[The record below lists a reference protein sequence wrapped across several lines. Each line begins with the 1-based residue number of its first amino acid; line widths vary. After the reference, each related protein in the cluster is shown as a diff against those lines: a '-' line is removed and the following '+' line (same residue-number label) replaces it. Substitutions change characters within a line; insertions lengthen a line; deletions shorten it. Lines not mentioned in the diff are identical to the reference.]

1 MNVTAPSGTTGP
13 IAVPVGSASNS
24 IVEVGGQVVWSNG
37 SFTRASGIGGA
48 SQSGGYVYL
57 LGVQPGT
64 YLVAAN
70 PGPSGAPTGYT
81 SCAAENGTC
90 SFSGP
95 QSVAFGGNGIF
106 TYQTLTGGTGWATRR
121 LPSKDLKDA
130 AGNSLL
136 TRRG

>member
-37 SFTRASGIGGA
+37 SFTGASGIGGA

-57 LGVQPGT
+57 TGVQPGT

-70 PGPSGAPTGYT
+70 PGPPGAPTGYT

-121 LPSKDLKDA
+121 LPRKDLKHA
-130 AGNSLL
+130 A
-136 TRRG
+136 RGTHF

>member
-1 MNVTAPSGTTGP
+1 MTAR
-13 IAVPVGSASNS
+13 
-24 IVEVGGQVVWSNG
+24 EVLA
-37 SFTRASGIGGA
+37 TARALAAGDKGL
-48 SQSGGYVYL
+48 YL
-57 LGVQPGT
+57 
-64 YLVAAN
+64 
-70 PGPSGAPTGYT
+70 
-81 SCAAENGTC
+81 CAAENGTC

-130 AGNSLL
+130 AGDSLL